1 MLIPA
6 LALNDLGCVR
16 GGRSLFSGLN
26 VDVPGGHVL
35 RVIGAN
41 GAGKT
46 SLLRMVCGLLRPERG
61 EVLWRGT
68 RIGTLRE
75 EFHRQ
80 LVYLGHAA
88 ALKDELSPIENLL
101 TSTRLGGEEPSVE
114 QAAAALAAAGLGGLD
129 AQGHAQGHGLQAPSR
144 HLSQG
149 QRRRVALARLLLAT
163 EAPLWVLDEPFNALD
178 TAAAAWLLQVIAT
191 HVRRGGVV
199 LLTSHQPD
207 LALPATLPQIE
218 LSL

>member
-1 MLIPA
+1 M
-6 LALNDLGCVR
+6 R
-16 GGRSLFSGLN
+16 GGRSLFSGLS

-35 RVIGAN
+35 RVTGAN

-101 TSTRLGGEEPSVE
+101 TSTRLGGEEPSVD
-114 QAAAALAAAGLGGLD
+114 QAVAALAAAGLGGLD
-129 AQGHAQGHGLQAPSR
+129 AQEHGHGNAQGHGQGHGLHAPSR
-144 HLSQG
+144 NLSQG

-178 TAAAAWLLQVIAT
+178 TAAAAWLVQVIAT

-207 LALPATLPQIE
+207 LALPAMLPQIE

>member
-6 LALNDLGCVR
+6 LALNDLGCMR

-26 VDVPGGHVL
+26 VNVPGGHVL
-35 RVIGAN
+35 RVTGAN

-101 TSTRLGGEEPSVE
+101 TSTRLGGEEPSIE
-114 QAAAALAAAGLGGLD
+114 QAAAALAAAGLGRIGVHDDLLHD
-129 AQGHAQGHGLQAPSR
+129 PSR
-144 HLSQG
+144 NLSQG
-149 QRRRVALARLLLAT
+149 QRRRVALARLLLAS

-178 TAAAAWLLQVIAT
+178 TAAAAWLVQVIAT

>member
-1 MLIPA
+1 M
-6 LALNDLGCVR
+6 R

-35 RVIGAN
+35 RVTGAN

-75 EFHRQ
+75 DFHRQ

-114 QAAAALAAAGLGGLD
+114 QAVAALAAAGLGRLD
-129 AQGHAQGHGLQAPSR
+129 AQGHAQGHALGHGLHAPSR
-144 HLSQG
+144 NLSQG

-178 TAAAAWLLQVIAT
+178 TAAAAWLVQVIAT